1 MQMCFSF
8 IAFNLDET
16 VENHNKSYKNHKI
29 ANEDFLE
36 ALKLDLCIRVIIWY
50 VLVEGFC
57 CFYLSLLIRVF

>member
-29 ANEDFLE
+29 ANKEFLE
-36 ALKLDLCIRVIIWY
+36 SLRVDLCSGVIILH
-50 VLVEGFC
+50 VLVEDFC
-57 CFYLSLLIRVF
+57 YFYLSMLIRVL